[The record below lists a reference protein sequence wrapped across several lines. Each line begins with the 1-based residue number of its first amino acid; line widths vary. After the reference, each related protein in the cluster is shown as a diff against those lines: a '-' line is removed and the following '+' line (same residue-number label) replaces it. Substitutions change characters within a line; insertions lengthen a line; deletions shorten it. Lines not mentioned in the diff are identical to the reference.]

1 MLCISLFLCVVI
13 IIVDIVVVVVVVDVV
28 VVIVVVLV
36 SRKVGIMDEAD
47 LQELKVIFIRFN
59 NFRDFFFPLI

>member
-1 MLCISLFLCVVI
+1 MLCISLFLFVVI
-13 IIVDIVVVVVVVDVV
+13 IIVDIVVVVVDVV

-59 NFRDFFFPLI
+59 NFRDFFFP